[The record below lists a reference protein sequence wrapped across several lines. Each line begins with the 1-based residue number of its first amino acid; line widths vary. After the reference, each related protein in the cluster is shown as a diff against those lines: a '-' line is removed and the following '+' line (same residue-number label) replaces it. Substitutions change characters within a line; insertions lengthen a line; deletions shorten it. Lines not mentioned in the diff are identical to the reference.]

1 MPRSQPMFLQIAVT
15 WVFCSGLLSSFRLA
29 AVSAPFDELLPTSF
43 LPDVNG
49 TVNFSWKP
57 MSATVPTAASWAL
70 CPGVIG
76 SGRLTADSL
85 PIIEPPR
92 VPSIPDLDVT
102 NYLVWQPRSATATLG
117 ARTAGYKC
125 QSGASHFGLDTAS
138 KMPRSQPMFLQALES
153 VRELKDGYAAL
164 VTQHNAV
171 LDEMKQLRL
180 KVDALEKD
188 YATRLTAGDI
198 AVPAFSDMSE
208 KLKFAEHE
216 IKRLNAKVV
225 SLEQAGASAA
235 ATAPAAPADTLRE
248 VTDQLMSITSR
259 CDEAENRMR
268 RSNLLFFGLEDHANE
283 DWAASEQKI
292 IKFCSEKLQLT
303 LTGTQF

>member
-1 MPRSQPMFLQIAVT
+1 
-15 WVFCSGLLSSFRLA
+15 
-29 AVSAPFDELLPTSF
+29 
-43 LPDVNG
+43 
-49 TVNFSWKP
+49 
-57 MSATVPTAASWAL
+57 
-70 CPGVIG
+70 
-76 SGRLTADSL
+76 
-85 PIIEPPR
+85 
-92 VPSIPDLDVT
+92 
-102 NYLVWQPRSATATLG
+102 
-117 ARTAGYKC
+117 
-125 QSGASHFGLDTAS
+125 
-138 KMPRSQPMFLQALES
+138 
-153 VRELKDGYAAL
+153 
-164 VTQHNAV
+164 
-171 LDEMKQLRL
+171 MKQLRL

-188 YATRLTAGDI
+188 YATRLTAGDGAI
-198 AVPAFSDMSE
+198 PAFSDMSE

-292 IKFCSEKLQLT
+292 IKFCFEKLQLT
-303 LTGTQF
+303 LTGTQFERVHRLGRHEEKCRPIIVKLTFFKDKEQILSQARNLKGTAFSVREDFSLATRQTRRKLIEFAKSQNKPFKLLVDKLRIENVSYGYDPITKSVVRSRR